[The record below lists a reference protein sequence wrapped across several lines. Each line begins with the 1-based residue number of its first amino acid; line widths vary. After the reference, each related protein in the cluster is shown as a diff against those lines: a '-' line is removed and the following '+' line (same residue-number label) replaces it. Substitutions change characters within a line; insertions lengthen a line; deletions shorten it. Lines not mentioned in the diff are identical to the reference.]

1 MAPIALIT
9 IPQKGRFMDEIPAP
23 DSSVDGARSSSSG
36 EPSDSAES
44 PAAPVP
50 DSVPDATWDRWKSR
64 LAPGDL
70 DLGELHLFDDAHDLE
85 FLLVSPLGRG
95 VSGSVYVC
103 KLLSNPVN
111 PALNGHFYAIK
122 IFRSDP
128 ISFKQAVNERDILM
142 LVHRLPGSKSVFP
155 QLHFHAQVRGH
166 IALLMELCGHNLF
179 QVIGMRSYTGLPL
192 HFIRVML
199 TQILSGLTLLE
210 SRGIVHADVKPENV
224 VLSMRRFGP
233 ISTLHEYMANLTALV
248 EETDWTNVEVVL
260 IDWSS
265 ASVGYSQK
273 APYVQTRFY
282 RAPEVLLRQQYGP
295 LVDIWSLGCV
305 AAELFL
311 GNPLFPGGDE
321 IDMLRQIQLK
331 LGVLPNSIVRRMGE
345 DSAVRHSDQWKI
357 APSMYS
363 PGNFELFLRERS
375 GREDFD
381 FLAFINILRLMLQ
394 LNPDARITASSA
406 SLHPFITRAIIP
418 AQQPMR
424 AIGRRGSMM
433 DESSGSTASKRRRSV
448 RRGSQ
453 KAVERAAADESES
466 DAK

>member
-1 MAPIALIT
+1 VF
-9 IPQKGRFMDEIPAP
+9 RFFNAADHHLHNCMGETPGP
-23 DSSVDGARSSSSG
+23 NPSGDGARSSSSG
-36 EPSDSAES
+36 EPSDSPES
-44 PAAPVP
+44 PASPVV
-50 DSVPDATWDRWKSR
+50 DSVPEATWDRWKSR
-64 LAPGDL
+64 LAPDDL
-70 DLGELHLFDDAHDLE
+70 DLNELHLFDDAHVIE

-111 PALNGHFYAIK
+111 AALNDHFYAIK
-122 IFRSDP
+122 IFKSGP

-142 LVHRLPGSKSVFP
+142 LVHRLPGSKTAFP
-155 QLHFHAQVRGH
+155 LLHFHMQIRGH
-166 IALLMELCGHNLF
+166 LALLMELCGHNLF

-199 TQILSGLTLLE
+199 TQILSGLMLLE
-210 SRGIVHADVKPENV
+210 SRGIVHADVKPENL

-233 ISTLHEYMANLTALV
+233 VSTLQEYMANLAALV
-248 EETDWTNVEVVL
+248 DDTDWTNVEVVL

-311 GNPLFPGGDE
+311 GNPLFPAGDE

-331 LGVLPNSIVRRMGE
+331 LGVLPNSIVKRMGE
-345 DSAVRHSDQWKI
+345 DSAARHTDQWKI

-375 GREDFD
+375 GRDDFD

-406 SLHPFITRAIIP
+406 SLHPFITRAIVP

-424 AIGRRGSMM
+424 AIGRRDSMM
-433 DESSGSTASKRRRSV
+433 EESSGSTAPKRRRSL
-448 RRGSQ
+448 RRSSQ
-453 KAVERAAADESES
+453 RMAERVTADESES

>member
-1 MAPIALIT
+1 
-9 IPQKGRFMDEIPAP
+9 
-23 DSSVDGARSSSSG
+23 
-36 EPSDSAES
+36 
-44 PAAPVP
+44 
-50 DSVPDATWDRWKSR
+50 
-64 LAPGDL
+64 
-70 DLGELHLFDDAHDLE
+70 
-85 FLLVSPLGRG
+85 
-95 VSGSVYVC
+95 
-103 KLLSNPVN
+103 
-111 PALNGHFYAIK
+111 
-122 IFRSDP
+122 
-128 ISFKQAVNERDILM
+128 
-142 LVHRLPGSKSVFP
+142 
-155 QLHFHAQVRGH
+155 
-166 IALLMELCGHNLF
+166 
-179 QVIGMRSYTGLPL
+179 MRSYTGLPL

-199 TQILSGLTLLE
+199 TQILSGLMLLE
-210 SRGIVHADVKPENV
+210 SRGIVHADVKPENL

-233 ISTLHEYMANLTALV
+233 MSTLQEYMANLTALV
-248 EETDWTNVEVVL
+248 DDTDWTNVEVVL

-331 LGVLPNSIVRRMGE
+331 LGVLPNSIVRRLGE
-345 DSAVRHSDQWKI
+345 DSAARHSDQWKI

-375 GREDFD
+375 GRDDFD
-381 FLAFINILRLMLQ
+381 FLAFVNILRLMLQ

-406 SLHPFITRAIIP
+406 SLHPFITGAIVP

-424 AIGRRGSMM
+424 AIERRDSMT
-433 DESSGSTASKRRRSV
+433 EKSSGSAAPKRRRSV

-453 KAVERAAADESES
+453 KAAERAAADESES